1 MGGGSPEIRLLT
13 AVRLGRRGMAAE
25 AWARGQCSRRV
36 GLPGAFGGWSGAD
49 SARGGAARLGS
60 GGRRAVKRWRE
71 LARWSRGRAGAA
83 QQHRIAVV
91 LVAEVGGGR
100 ALIRQDGVT
109 DVGGAPLL
117 PTGGDGR
124 RAKLWQSWRYVSE
137 QEQVVSV
144 SLLIQRGEE

>member
-60 GGRRAVKRWRE
+60 G
-71 LARWSRGRAGAA
+71 GRAGAA

-137 QEQVVSV
+137 QEQVVGV